1 MNYFA
6 YTDVA
11 RRYAAYRPY
20 FHPLVISKVQATL
33 KLETPVKKALDVAC
47 GTGQST
53 RALKHI
59 ADQVIGCDIS
69 SEMIS
74 AATQQPGISY
84 VVAPAEQLPFE
95 NASFDLLTVSLAFH
109 WLDRMRFIPEAA
121 RVLRPGGWLIIYT
134 NSFEGVMRE
143 DPNFEQWF
151 TQTYL
156 EHYPVTPRDS
166 KPLDH
171 HVLAEYALHAK
182 REERYV
188 NDVLF
193 TPDELVSYLMTKSLV
208 TAVIERGEK
217 SHDAIYSELLE
228 QVSTFFASDHGTFR
242 FSGTIRYI
250 QREALIREDDK

>member
-6 YTDVA
+6 DTDVA
-11 RRYAAYRPY
+11 RRYASYRPY
-20 FHPLVISKVQATL
+20 FHPLVISKVQAAL

-59 ADQVIGCDIS
+59 ADQVVGCDIS
-69 SEMIS
+69 TEMLS
-74 AATQQPGISY
+74 VASQQPGISY

-95 NASFDLLTVSLAFH
+95 DADFDLLTVSLAFH
-109 WLDRMRFIPEAA
+109 WLDRMRFLPEAA

-134 NSFEGVMRE
+134 NSFEGAMRE
-143 DPNFEQWF
+143 DASFEQWF

-156 EHYPVTPRDS
+156 ADYPITPRDS

-171 HVLAEYALHAK
+171 HILSEYALRLT

-193 TPDELVSYLMTKSLV
+193 TPEELVSYLMTKSLV

-217 SHDAIYSELLE
+217 GREQVYNELLE
-228 QVSTFFASDHGTFR
+228 QISPFFTSEHGTFR
-242 FSGTIRYI
+242 FSGQIRYI
-250 QREALIREDDK
+250 QKEALT